1 MEALTIHEALT
12 LHHPVVNKLLRECMH
27 AIDRAMVVATVLD
40 LLSTHLTVYNVCSV
54 LEGQ

>member
-1 MEALTIHEALT
+1 MEALTIHKALT